1 MKHYVQLCLEGEDS
15 NPERKAILEGK
26 RQKLLQRQ
34 QALQAALRYIDWKQ
48 NFYDEVLAGE
58 REYTSNLLAMDEE
71 K

>member
-15 NPERKAILEGK
+15 IPERKAILEGK

-34 QALQAALRYIDWKQ
+34 QAALRYIDWKQ